1 MLLTCTD
8 RPRRRWWPLAGCG
21 RAEESL
27 KNADGRHQ
35 VMRDT
40 GEGLDRTL
48 ESDREYTLTH
58 HHAL

>member
-1 MLLTCTD
+1 
-8 RPRRRWWPLAGCG
+8 
-21 RAEESL
+21 
-27 KNADGRHQ
+27 
-35 VMRDT
+35 MRDT